1 MNEKFKSV
9 EEQEIEPED
18 TSSGMVI
25 TQPFSPND
33 IKLSNPPMNL
43 GDLIDRIQYGWIDF
57 HTEYQRKEDLWSP
70 GKQSRL
76 IESAMLGLR
85 LPAFYSETGEHSRQ
99 QKTHQ
104 QGLFRGDSRHPG
116 QAGGEGS

>member
-33 IKLSNPPMNL
+33 IKLSNPP
-43 GDLIDRIQYGWIDF
+43 
-57 HTEYQRKEDLWSP
+57 
-70 GKQSRL
+70 
-76 IESAMLGLR
+76 
-85 LPAFYSETGEHSRQ
+85 
-99 QKTHQ
+99 
-104 QGLFRGDSRHPG
+104 
-116 QAGGEGS
+116 